1 MFRVDRQMQMSTR
14 PRVLVID
21 DDATF
26 RSLIVSILRSDF
38 IVSVAA
44 DGYEG
49 FCKAREHTPD
59 VAVIDVQ
66 MPHWD
71 GIETLKAFRSHA
83 SLEHVKIIMMT
94 GDASKE
100 TVITSVRCGAN
111 DYMIK
116 SNFNKRDIVHKI
128 KRLISSA
135 QSPAHTHR
143 HLGRQHELQA
153 TNTVP
158 QPSAEPQMPAD
169 SETVAWTQPLFE
181 IADDDDQLQQ
191 ILDGWE

>member
-1 MFRVDRQMQMSTR
+1 MGVDGQRYMNAR
-14 PRVLVID
+14 PRVLIID

-26 RSLIVSILRSDF
+26 RSLIVSILRRDF

-66 MPHWD
+66 MPRWD

-116 SNFNKRDIVHKI
+116 SNFNKRDIIDKI
-128 KRLISSA
+128 KRLVSAAWSARIKNTELTGRNTYPQHATSEGQLPPVAGSS
-135 QSPAHTHR
+135 QSEP
-143 HLGRQHELQA
+143 
-153 TNTVP
+153 VP
-158 QPSAEPQMPAD
+158 
-169 SETVAWTQPLFE
+169 WTQSLSD
-181 IADDDDQLQQ
+181 IRDDDERLQR
-191 ILDGWE
+191 ILDSWD

>member
-1 MFRVDRQMQMSTR
+1 MR

-83 SLEHVKIIMMT
+83 ALEQVKIIMMT

-116 SNFNKRDIVHKI
+116 SNFNKRDIVQKI
-128 KRLISSA
+128 KRLISS
-135 QSPAHTHR
+135 PKDTPNTHR
-143 HLGRQHELQA
+143 HLNRQHELQV
-153 TNTVP
+153 TNPVP
-158 QPSAEPQMPAD
+158 DRYPASTPQQPD
-169 SETVAWTQPLFE
+169 SETVAWTEPLFE
-181 IADDDDQLQQ
+181 IPDDDDRLQQ